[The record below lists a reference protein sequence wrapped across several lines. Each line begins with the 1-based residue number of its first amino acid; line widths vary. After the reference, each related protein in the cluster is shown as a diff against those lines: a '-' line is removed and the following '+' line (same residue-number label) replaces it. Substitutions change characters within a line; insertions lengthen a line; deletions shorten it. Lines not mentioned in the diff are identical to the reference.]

1 MSQTVTFDAKV
12 WCRIFCDD
20 MWSALEKIL
29 KKKHAGTFTIQVL
42 GKVKTIYYMGEM
54 RGPKLF
60 CNMHG

>member
-1 MSQTVTFDAKV
+1 MSETVTFEAKV

-20 MWSALEKIL
+20 MWSTFEKDF
-29 KKKHAGTFTIQVL
+29 KKCAGTFTIHVL
-42 GKVKTIYYMGEM
+42 GKVKNVYYLGET